1 MYSANL
7 EARKPSIAESRATH
21 RAGLNPM
28 TLLLTGL
35 LAAAALHI
43 LFPGARIIAWPWT
56 LFGLAPLV
64 GGISLMV
71 LGDRRFEAAGTP
83 VSPRRDPVVL
93 VERGVYALSR
103 NPMYLGIVFLLLGA
117 ALLLGTL
124 SPLLVAPLV
133 GRILS
138 LRFIRW
144 EEAKLRATFGETY
157 EAYAART
164 PRWMG
169 FPRMSRRSRW
179 TRAGWWTLAA
189 LCLLY
194 AGFALATGAQELLY
208 QLGVAG
214 PGKERSVPSVFVVH
228 ALAGGVVLLAGPLQF
243 SAWLRRKSLAV
254 HRILGRLYALG
265 VGVSS
270 VAGIRAAVSFDVV
283 LLARIQFVLVAVLW
297 LGATALGVLRIRHGD
312 LESHREWMTRSFAL
326 SLFFVTFSVWPAAT
340 AASGLPQQIAYPLG
354 LLLAWALNLAAAEAL
369 NRRRRALRKEG

>member
-1 MYSANL
+1 
-7 EARKPSIAESRATH
+7 
-21 RAGLNPM
+21 
-28 TLLLTGL
+28 
-35 LAAAALHI
+35 
-43 LFPGARIIAWPWT
+43 
-56 LFGLAPLV
+56 
-64 GGISLMV
+64 
-71 LGDRRFEAAGTP
+71 
-83 VSPRRDPVVL
+83 
-93 VERGVYALSR
+93 
-103 NPMYLGIVFLLLGA
+103 MYLGIVFLLLGA

-169 FPRMSRRSRW
+169 FPRMSRRSRRPVGSRPAHLARW

-214 PGKERSVPSVFVVH
+214 PGKERSVPWVFVVH